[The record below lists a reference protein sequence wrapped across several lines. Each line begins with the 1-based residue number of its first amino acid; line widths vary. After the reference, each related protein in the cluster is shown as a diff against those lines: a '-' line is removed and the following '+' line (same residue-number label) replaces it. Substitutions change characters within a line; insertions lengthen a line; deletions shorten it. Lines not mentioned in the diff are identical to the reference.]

1 MTDPTNELVEEV
13 DREGNVLRVVPRLLM
28 RTNLLRHRSVFI
40 AIVSSA
46 GQLLVH
52 QRSPFKDINPSYWDI
67 ACGGV
72 VSAGE
77 DWDPAAARELA
88 EEVGVEGVELVDLGG
103 EVYDDATSLQVARC
117 YLVHTNG
124 PFTFADGEVVQAHF
138 ADSNEVAELIAS
150 KPVCADSVALILPRI
165 RDLLS

>member
-13 DREGNVLRVVPRLLM
+13 DRDGHVLRVVGRSMM
-28 RTNLLRHRSVFI
+28 RAERLRHRSVFI

-77 DWDPAAARELA
+77 DWETAAARELA
-88 EEVGVEGVELVDLGG
+88 EEVGVHGVALVDLGG
-103 EVYDDATSLQVARC
+103 EVYDDVISLQVARC
-117 YLVHTNG
+117 YLVHTDG
-124 PFTFADGEVVQAHF
+124 PFNFADGEVIQAHF
-138 ADSNEVAELIAS
+138 AGSSEVAEIIAS
-150 KPVCADSVALILPRI
+150 ESVCADSVALILPRI
-165 RDLLS
+165 RDLLT